1 MNSLLESF
9 IDVTSGL
16 ILAII
21 IQLTIFPYFFN
32 LHPNIIESLHIAL
45 IFTVVSILRSWGW
58 RLFFKK
64 KKIYVRN

>member
-58 RLFFKK
+58 RSFFKN
-64 KKIYVRN
+64 KKIL

>member
-1 MNSLLESF
+1 MKSLLESF

-64 KKIYVRN
+64 KKNL

>member
-1 MNSLLESF
+1 MKSLLESF

-45 IFTVVSILRSWGW
+45 IFTGVSILRSWGW

-64 KKIYVRN
+64 KRNL